1 MIRLMLLDEKGN
13 AIPPEKLETVAELT
27 QVLEQARTLIREC
40 DRLINQKRPKKAGTG
55 VPYA

>member
-1 MIRLMLLDEKGN
+1 MVRLTLVDENGK
-13 AIPPEKLETVAELT
+13 AVAPEKLESVAELT
-27 QVLEQARTLIREC
+27 ALQEWARTLIREC